1 MRCFER
7 GKCRTPLIRLNRA
20 EKRDSVRRTHTRDEE
35 FSFVERYKA
44 RHDDGGWN
52 RGKKKRFE
60 AIDVDRERR
69 RGEWEKENREGV
81 EGTQF
86 ARKRCTSPVWNACL
100 FIGFCVVQRP
110 RQSHQYIREGEGK
123 RVSFDNLV
131 FSRPKSSWKKK
142 RFGETNRVNE
152 RSGGY
157 ERLKIKLNQSL
168 FLHWF
173 YRRERSGVFWIRLNF
188 NRVSLLLFD

>member
-1 MRCFER
+1 M
-7 GKCRTPLIRLNRA
+7 
-20 EKRDSVRRTHTRDEE
+20 
-35 FSFVERYKA
+35 
-44 RHDDGGWN
+44 
-52 RGKKKRFE
+52 
-60 AIDVDRERR
+60 
-69 RGEWEKENREGV
+69 
-81 EGTQF
+81 
-86 ARKRCTSPVWNACL
+86 
-100 FIGFCVVQRP
+100 VQRP

-168 FLHWF
+168 FLNWF